1 MTTSRRLILALATL
15 ALTTAPVRA
24 ATFVVTNNA
33 DSGPGSLRQAIESAN
48 ATAAWDV
55 IAFALSIGQL
65 TITPLTSLPI
75 LWNPVFINGTSQP
88 GYSGVP
94 IVEIDGHLTD
104 GSGFQVYGGGSSIR
118 GLTINRF
125 PYRGIVLASQSN
137 SVSACHIRTNRTG
150 TVALGTGSDGILIG
164 NGAST
169 NGVGGVFA
177 TDRNVISGNTYQ
189 GVLISSDAGT
199 GNNVVGNYIGTTATG
214 DAALPNGADGIR
226 VISSQNVIGGLTPGH
241 LVSGNL
247 RPPTAGHAR
256 A

>member
-1 MTTSRRLILALATL
+1 MTTSRRLTLALATL

-24 ATFVVTNNA
+24 ATFVVSNNA
-33 DSGPGSLRQAIESAN
+33 DSGPGSLRQAMESAN

-55 IAFALSIGQL
+55 ITFALSIGQL

-75 LWNPVFINGTSQP
+75 VWNPVFINGTSQP

-137 SVSACHIRTNRTG
+137 SVSACHIGTNRTG
-150 TVALGTGSDGILIG
+150 TVALGNVDGILIG
-164 NGAST
+164 NGASN

-177 TDRNVISGNTYQ
+177 TDRNVTSGNTYQ
-189 GVLISSDAGT
+189 
-199 GNNVVGNYIGTTATG
+199 
-214 DAALPNGADGIR
+214 
-226 VISSQNVIGGLTPGH
+226 
-241 LVSGNL
+241 
-247 RPPTAGHAR
+247 
-256 A
+256 